1 MIEHIN
7 VIDTLSDQISALLD
21 LMMMAEEDVDIK
33 SIKKASEMCLTM
45 HDELMAEV
53 DKISKEIKEQ
63 NKSKVIEI
71 LKETDLPNI
80 KDGKEVDIGH
90 SYVYK
95 TDCCGDRYIKAEE
108 VKYLLK
114 NERNETIDEFARKL
128 YEGCNEMIETCG
140 SNTAP
145 ISWAEAYADFK
156 ADIDVIAEEL
166 KEQKCGIH

>member
-1 MIEHIN
+1 MNIIEHMNI
-7 VIDTLSDQISALLD
+7 IDALSDQISALLE
-21 LMMMAEEDVDIK
+21 LMQCADDSADIS
-33 SIKKASEMCLTM
+33 SIRVASEMCLPM
-45 HDELMAEV
+45 HDELMVEV
-53 DKISKEIKEQ
+53 DKISKELKEQ
-63 NKSKVIEI
+63 EKSKVIEI

-114 NERNETIDEFARKL
+114 NERNDAIDEFARKL
-128 YEGCNEMIETCG
+128 YEVCNEMIETCG

-156 ADIDVIAEEL
+156 VDIEETAEQL
-166 KEQKCGIH
+166 KEQDK

>member
-1 MIEHIN
+1 M
-7 VIDTLSDQISALLD
+7 
-21 LMMMAEEDVDIK
+21 
-33 SIKKASEMCLTM
+33 IKKITITSEG
-45 HDELMAEV
+45 DF
-53 DKISKEIKEQ
+53 DKITFSREKNSSYIDMEFNYHNGCRYSSFKLEDMI
-63 NKSKVIEI
+63 KVIEI

-90 SYVYK
+90 SYTYK

-114 NERNETIDEFARKL
+114 NERNEAIDEFARKL
-128 YEGCNEMIETCG
+128 YEACNKMIETCG

-156 ADIDVIAEEL
+156 VDIEEIAEQL
-166 KEQKCGIH
+166 KEQNK

>member
-1 MIEHIN
+1 M
-7 VIDTLSDQISALLD
+7 
-21 LMMMAEEDVDIK
+21 
-33 SIKKASEMCLTM
+33 IKKITITSEG
-45 HDELMAEV
+45 DF
-53 DKISKEIKEQ
+53 DKITFSREKNSPYIDMEFNYHNGCRYSSFKLEDMI
-63 NKSKVIEI
+63 KVIEI
-71 LKETDLPNI
+71 LNETDLPNI

-114 NERNETIDEFARKL
+114 NERNEAIDEFAGKL
-128 YEGCNEMIETCG
+128 YKGCNEMIETWG

-156 ADIDVIAEEL
+156 DDIEDIAEQL
-166 KEQKCGIH
+166 KAGGKNE

>member
-1 MIEHIN
+1 MIEHMNTIN
-7 VIDTLSDQISALLD
+7 ILSCQITALLD
-21 LMMMAEEDVDIK
+21 LIHCSGDSADIA
-33 SIKKASEMCLTM
+33 SIRIASERCLTM
-45 HDELMAEV
+45 HDELMGEI
-53 DKISKEIKEQ
+53 DKINKEIKEQ
-63 NKSKVIEI
+63 EKSKVIEI

-114 NERNETIDEFARKL
+114 NERNEAIDEFARKL
-128 YEGCNEMIETCG
+128 HKGCNEMIKQTWG

-145 ISWAEAYADFK
+145 ISWAEAYANFK
-156 ADIDVIAEEL
+156 EDIDEIAEQF
-166 KEQKCGIH
+166 KEQDK

>member
-1 MIEHIN
+1 MIEHMN
-7 VIDTLSDQISALLD
+7 VIDTLSLQITALLD
-21 LMMMAEEDVDIK
+21 LICCANDSADIS
-33 SIKKASEMCLTM
+33 SIRVASEMCLTM

-53 DKISKEIKEQ
+53 DKMSKEIKEQ

-71 LKETDLPNI
+71 LNETDLPNI

-90 SYVYK
+90 SYTYK

-114 NERNETIDEFARKL
+114 NERNDTIDEFARKL
-128 YEGCNEMIETCG
+128 YEACNEMIKQTWG

-145 ISWAEAYADFK
+145 ISWAEAYANFK
-156 ADIDVIAEEL
+156 EDIDEIAEQL
-166 KEQKCGIH
+166 KEGKS